1 IQPTAFKKRMTA
13 FHYEPTERIDK
24 LEKMTALTEQVSTAT
39 VNYLYEGKHLQKEK
53 KHGATSAPLSAAS
66 TNPLKSKPLL
76 AAKGNGADFY
86 QTPNL
91 SPRTPS
97 PAKQTKPRRRLV
109 QGRRPNRSPS

>member
-1 IQPTAFKKRMTA
+1 
-13 FHYEPTERIDK
+13 
-24 LEKMTALTEQVSTAT
+24 MTALTEQVSTAT